1 LPSEITNFPSVS
13 LADLVAEQHDLLI
26 ERFVERA
33 RREATTSG
41 LERIE
46 LIDSLPYF
54 LDDLVDALVTGV
66 PFSLEESAA
75 AGHGV
80 ERLSIGFRVDR
91 VVREYL
97 LVAELI
103 LELAEEKGVT
113 RSSSET
119 ISLLRAIGDGAA
131 IAAAEHVRRR
141 EADLMQ
147 REAEHAG
154 FLAHEV
160 RNAVASAR
168 FAFDLL
174 RRREF
179 ADPAPLVNIIDGGLR
194 QAGARI
200 DDVLAGARVRGG
212 VVSPVRVYPR
222 LILEEIGAALHPQ
235 ADARQIAIV
244 VDAATDLVGHADARL
259 LRSALENLASNAVKF
274 SCTGGTVKLAAL
286 ARGQHLVFEI
296 SDTCGGIDESVIDR
310 LFRPFVQGGGERSG
324 FGLGLALAREC
335 AEAQGGVLRVSNLPG
350 HGCVFTL
357 AIPIDR

>member
-1 LPSEITNFPSVS
+1 MT
-13 LADLVAEQHDLLI
+13 LADLLAEKHDLLV

-33 RREATTSG
+33 RRDAATAG
-41 LERIE
+41 LERVE
-46 LIDSLPYF
+46 LVDSLPFF
-54 LDDLVDALVTGV
+54 LDDLVDTLASGAPITH
-66 PFSLEESAA
+66 EESAA
-75 AGHGV
+75 ASHGV

-103 LELAEEKGVT
+103 LGLADDFAVEPSTRELTE
-113 RSSSET
+113 
-119 ISLLRAIGDGAA
+119 LLRAIGDGAA

-160 RNAVASAR
+160 RNSVASAR

-179 ADPAPLVNIIDGGLR
+179 SDPAPLVAIIDGGLR

-200 DDVLAGARVRGG
+200 DDVLTGARVRGG
-212 VVSPVRVYPR
+212 VVSPVRVFPR
-222 LILEEIGAALHPQ
+222 LLLEEIAAALHPQ
-235 ADARQIAIV
+235 ANARQIAIV
-244 VDAATDLVGHADARL
+244 VEAAADLVGHADARL

-274 SCTGGTVKLAAL
+274 SRTGGTVKLSAMS
-286 ARGQHLVFEI
+286 RGQDLAFEI
-296 SDTCGGIDESVIDR
+296 ADSCGGIDESVVDR
-310 LFRPFVQGGGERSG
+310 LFRPFVQGGEERSG

-335 AEAQGGVLRVSNLPG
+335 AEAQGGTLRLANQPG

-357 AIPIDR
+357 AVPHER

>member
-1 LPSEITNFPSVS
+1 MA

-26 ERFVERA
+26 ERFLERA
-33 RREATTSG
+33 RGEAGSAG

-46 LIDSLPYF
+46 LIDSLPF
-54 LDDLVDALVTGV
+54 FIDDLVETLVTGV
-66 PFSLEESAA
+66 PLAHEESAA
-75 AGHGV
+75 ASHGV

-97 LVAELI
+97 LVAELV
-103 LELAEEKGVT
+103 LEIADEHHVVP
-113 RSSSET
+113 SSSET
-119 ISLLRAIGDGAA
+119 TALLRAIGDGAA

-141 EADLMQ
+141 EADVMQ

-160 RNAVASAR
+160 RNSIASAR

-174 RRREF
+174 RRRDFSE
-179 ADPAPLVNIIDGGLR
+179 PASLVTIIDGGLR
-194 QAGARI
+194 MAGARI

-212 VVSPVRVYPR
+212 VVSPVRVFPR
-222 LILEEIGAALHPQ
+222 LVLEEIAAALHPQ
-235 ADARQIAIV
+235 ADARQIAITV
-244 VDAATDLVGHADARL
+244 EAAADLTGHTDARL

-296 SDTCGGIDESVIDR
+296 ADSCGGIDENVIDR
-310 LFRPFVQGGGERSG
+310 LFRPFVQGGDERSG

-335 AEAQGGVLRVSNLPG
+335 AEAQGGVLRVSNQPG

-357 AIPIDR
+357 AIPIER